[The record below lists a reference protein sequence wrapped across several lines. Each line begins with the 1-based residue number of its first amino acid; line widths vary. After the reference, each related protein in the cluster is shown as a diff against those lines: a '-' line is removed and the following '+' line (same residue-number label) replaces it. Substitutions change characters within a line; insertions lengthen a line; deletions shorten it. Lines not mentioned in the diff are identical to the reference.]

1 MHKIEIWQTCI
12 CEGVKAKVGLKT
24 HLSWLPQIGDNIS
37 FSPLVGSIKTA
48 SHEFLENDFV
58 HVYEL
63 NPNWKNFPIDI
74 FKPPVIIKINN
85 E

>member
-12 CEGVKAKVGLKT
+12 CDRVKAKVGLKT
-24 HLSWLPQIGDNIS
+24 HLSWLPQIGDSIS
-37 FSPLVGSIKTA
+37 VSPLVGSIQTA
-48 SHEFLENDFV
+48 SHEFLESDFV

-63 NPNWKNFPIDI
+63 HPNWKNFSIDV